1 MNRKM
6 TLTAATAAVALSAAV
21 GSAVAGADQNASVA
35 GTKTIS
41 VRDEYFG
48 PKSVTVSKGP
58 KLRFVWS
65 GRRPH
70 NVVGPGANIG
80 ARVRGSAS
88 VKARSGTYVCT
99 IHRAM
104 KLSVRVR

>member
-1 MNRKM
+1 MNRKL
-6 TLTAATAAVALSAAV
+6 TLTAATLAVALSTAA
-21 GSAVAGADQNASVA
+21 GSAVAGADQNASAA

-41 VRDEYFG
+41 VRDDYFG
-48 PKSVTVSKGP
+48 PKSITVSKGTT
-58 KLRFVWS
+58 LRFVWG

-88 VKARSGTYVCT
+88 VKARSGSYVCT
-99 IHRAM
+99 IHSGM